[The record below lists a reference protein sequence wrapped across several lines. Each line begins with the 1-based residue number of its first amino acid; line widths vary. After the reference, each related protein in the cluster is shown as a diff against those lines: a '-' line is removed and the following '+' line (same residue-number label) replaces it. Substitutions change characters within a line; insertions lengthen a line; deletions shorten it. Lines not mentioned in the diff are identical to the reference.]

1 MKKGLFQIL
10 MANIISLG
18 IGIGLSFL
26 VPKYLSIDSYA
37 LYKTYALYI
46 TYAGFFHFGYADG
59 MYLKYGGKQIDE
71 IDKDDLASN
80 FRNYF
85 VIISVVAI
93 AFFVVGIVNKD
104 YVIIAFAIG
113 QLTTNLLSYLR
124 SLYQAT
130 GEFSAYSRAL
140 NFEKIGVFAF
150 TILFLITIKSDNY
163 LVYIG
168 IQVLV
173 GALVSVYLLIRL
185 EKRLQFIRGGKLSL
199 EECKNNISAGLILML
214 GNFSSGVFTGLDRWF
229 VKFLMESINF
239 ALYSFSSSLL
249 NLLNVFITPITVSL
263 YNYFCKGIENKKIVR
278 LKRLILAW
286 GLLLI
291 AAAFPVKWVL
301 KYYLQKYYGAVE
313 IIFVLFASQIFIA
326 VIQGVYVNLYK
337 ARHLQRDY
345 LIQMLVML
353 LIGVITNAAFYA
365 LDRRMEAFAYATLFT
380 YLIWF
385 ISCERK
391 NVSLRYETKD
401 YIAAIILVAV
411 YFMLGM
417 KADPIIGILVYLL
430 LYVMIIK
437 AYMSDVWQFA
447 FEILN
452 SILQTIKAKTRG

>member
-1 MKKGLFQIL
+1 M
-10 MANIISLG
+10 
-18 IGIGLSFL
+18 
-26 VPKYLSIDSYA
+26 
-37 LYKTYALYI
+37 
-46 TYAGFFHFGYADG
+46 
-59 MYLKYGGKQIDE
+59 
-71 IDKDDLASN
+71 
-80 FRNYF
+80 
-85 VIISVVAI
+85 
-93 AFFVVGIVNKD
+93 
-104 YVIIAFAIG
+104 
-113 QLTTNLLSYLR
+113 
-124 SLYQAT
+124 
-130 GEFSAYSRAL
+130 
-140 NFEKIGVFAF
+140 
-150 TILFLITIKSDNY
+150 
-163 LVYIG
+163 
-168 IQVLV
+168 
-173 GALVSVYLLIRL
+173 
-185 EKRLQFIRGGKLSL
+185 
-199 EECKNNISAGLILML
+199 
-214 GNFSSGVFTGLDRWF
+214 
-229 VKFLMESINF
+229 
-239 ALYSFSSSLL
+239 
-249 NLLNVFITPITVSL
+249 
-263 YNYFCKGIENKKIVR
+263 
-278 LKRLILAW
+278 
-286 GLLLI
+286 LLI

-385 ISCERK
+385 IFCERK

-437 AYMSDVWQFA
+437 AFMPDVWQFA